1 MNKENIIFIFIF
13 PLSTLIPVLSLLIF
27 NHEFL
32 FSKASVILYLI
43 ILALSI
49 LPMLIINKYFSK
61 YKFIIL
67 SIIVFLF
74 IYVMYFPNQA
84 PKLSV
89 FKLDS
94 ILTALLIFSFL
105 LIFFYLLKKRITNIV
120 FTLFF
125 IILVLTILI
134 PDRSSKE
141 IKTYFYETNL
151 KEDLNNKRYIH
162 IILDQHVGLD
172 GIKENTK
179 KSKNF
184 KKKLSSKYLNFGFDI
199 YPKAYV
205 QFFQTKLSVPSI
217 LNFSSSNEIFIE
229 NYESEPPYIILKQ
242 NKLFEYLSN
251 KNYIINAYGNYL
263 GWCDPKYSMKKCVTY
278 RRTILFNQSESV
290 SNKVLLVL
298 DNLLSRYR
306 LIQIYNY
313 ITPIKFNNKIIIPS
327 YNWNPPVVDA
337 HTTAALE
344 TFDILSEDIL
354 NSKTGEAFFA
364 HIFFPHSPY
373 LYNENCELKFLE
385 GFRKNNPSYALY
397 FEQLMCCQKKIIELI
412 QMMKER
418 KILESSVIV
427 IHGDHGPFY
436 LEDDDLDK
444 RNWRKYSTFFAI
456 YDGSPVNK
464 KNNKIHNNYF
474 TVSSLLKSFFE
485 NNFQIKEN
493 TKSVKHQKNN
503 TVYIFDPKKLIVRED
518 ILENFKKGNTQN

>member
-1 MNKENIIFIFIF
+1 MNKENFIFIFIL
-13 PLSTLIPVLSLLIF
+13 PLSILIPVVSLLLF

-61 YKFIIL
+61 FKFIIL

-74 IYVMYFPNQA
+74 IYVMYFPNEA
-84 PKLSV
+84 PKLSIIM
-89 FKLDS
+89 LDS
-94 ILTALLIFSFL
+94 KLTALLIFSFL

-120 FTLFF
+120 FTLFIVIF
-125 IILVLTILI
+125 VLTIFI
-134 PDRSSKE
+134 PDRSTKE
-141 IKTYFYETNL
+141 IKTYFYDTNL
-151 KEDLNNKRYIH
+151 KEDYNNKRYIH

-172 GIKENTK
+172 GIKENTL

-184 KKKLSSKYLNFGFDI
+184 KKKLSTEYLNFGFDI

-205 QFFQTKLSVPSI
+205 QFFQTKLSIPSI
-217 LNFSSSNEIFIE
+217 LNFSSSNEIFLE
-229 NYESEPPYIILKQ
+229 NYESEPPYISLKQ

-263 GWCDPKYSMKKCVTY
+263 GWCDPKYTMKKCVTY
-278 RRTILFNQSESV
+278 RRTILFNESESV
-290 SNKVLLVL
+290 KNKVLLVL

-306 LIQIYNY
+306 LINIYNY
-313 ITPIKFNNKIIIPS
+313 ITSIKFNDKSILPS
-327 YNWNPPVVDA
+327 YNWNPPVVDK
-337 HTTAALE
+337 HTTASLE
-344 TFDILSEDIL
+344 TFDILAEDIL

-364 HIFFPHSPY
+364 HILFPHSPY

-397 FEQLMCCQKKIIELI
+397 FAQLMCCQKKIIELL

-418 KILESSVIV
+418 NLLENSVIV

-436 LEDDDLDK
+436 LEDDDFDK

-456 YDGSPVNK
+456 YDGSPIDN

-474 TVSSLLKSFFE
+474 TVSSLLKSFFD

-493 TKSVKHQKNN
+493 SKLIESQKTN
-503 TVYIFDPKKLIVRED
+503 TVYIFDPKKLLVRED
-518 ILENFKKGNTQN
+518 ILESFKKGNTQN